1 MDRERPLNA
10 RNALAAIAGA
20 FALIAGTAAG
30 AAPAPAPQTA
40 LPALSLWPARVGGSV
55 SFHYDAND
63 SSPAGQS
70 AVHAV
75 VTLTRVVGDRVA
87 ITVTPDDGAPS
98 AVVGRIENGGGLR
111 LEPASRFAGA
121 VPVRAGGGQGAGGNG
136 DIPLDRPIGG
146 LPGQSGAPQGG
157 YGGRGQGHSQYG
169 GGQGA
174 GTFER
179 GSARRSAVPS
189 SIFVVAALVAGRA
202 QAGSGTRG
210 WSFTAPAGATEAF
223 VPLTAR
229 VESVRGGVA
238 SIIADGSG
246 EVQVASNDA
255 TSAQSRA
262 PSQNGG
268 YGGYGGRRRGGSSGQ
283 GGYGGPGNAGGNGN
297 GGYGNAGNGG
307 GGYGNGG
314 NGGNGNGGNAGNGG
328 YANGGAYAQ
337 QTTVPATV
345 AYHVESSFRGGRLTL
360 ARGTETT
367 TPHGTAT
374 QSPTTV
380 RWTLTPL

>member
-1 MDRERPLNA
+1 MDQERLNA
-10 RNALAAIAGA
+10 RTALAAVAGA

-30 AAPAPAPQTA
+30 AAPAPAPQAA
-40 LPALSLWPARVGGSV
+40 LPALSLLPARVGGSV

-75 VTLTRVVGDRVA
+75 VTLTRVVSDRVA

-98 AVVGRIENGGGLR
+98 AVLGRIENSGGLR
-111 LEPASRFAGA
+111 LESGSRFAGA
-121 VPVRAGGGQGAGGNG
+121 VPVRAGGGQGADG

-146 LPGQSGAPQGG
+146 IPGQSGAPQGG
-157 YGGRGQGHSQYG
+157 YGGRSQGQGQYG

-179 GSARRSAVPS
+179 GSVRRSTVPS
-189 SIFVVAALVAGRA
+189 SILVVAALVAGRS
-202 QAGSGTRG
+202 QAGTGTRG

-229 VESVRGGVA
+229 VESVRGGIA
-238 SIIADGSG
+238 SIVAEGSG
-246 EVQVASNDA
+246 EVQVASNDVPGA
-255 TSAQSRA
+255 AQPRA

-283 GGYGGPGNAGGNGN
+283 GGYGGPGNGGNGNGGPGNGGNGN
-297 GGYGNAGNGG
+297 GGYGNGNGG
-307 GGYGNGG
+307 TGGYGS
-314 NGGNGNGGNAGNGG
+314 
-328 YANGGAYAQ
+328 GGAYAQ

-345 AYHVESSFRGGRLTL
+345 AYHVESTFRSGRLTL

-367 TPHGTAT
+367 TPRGGAA